1 MVRKKLN
8 FSRNFFKMLQAT
20 VHLNAR
26 LIKIGNFLLF
36 REYHSDE
43 RGAYNLP
50 EQFEV
55 RKNFTC
61 VALFEDQGWH
71 RAVMTGKKKRGQF
84 EVRFQINL
92 LFPILMPVS
101 NIVLFLLLQG
111 LLR

>member
-1 MVRKKLN
+1 MER
-8 FSRNFFKMLQAT
+8 
-20 VHLNAR
+20 
-26 LIKIGNFLLF
+26 FLLF

-55 RKNFTC
+55 TKNFIC

-84 EVRFQINL
+84 EVRFQIIYCSPFSCL
-92 LFPILMPVS
+92 TLISLRLFTLVRS
-101 NIVLFLLLQG
+101 TTLTTAHSASSTEHT
-111 LLR
+111 